1 MVPLNILNYATII
14 PPVMLFGLPARKGTV
29 GNTIEDRQAEL
40 FHLNAS
46 FSHFPIYHITLHQYK
61 TLYNGFG
68 KQWSARFL
76 HFDTNTEQIR
86 FQLISLHCSYPKSI
100 SRVITRL
107 FLGHTRLTH
116 KHLTN
121 RQPQPL
127 RRACNTPMTVP
138 YLLVAW
144 REFDDLRI
152 SLRNYC
158 SSINK
163 PLILSTLLASSN
175 EYIIVRFIHFLNQ
188 TNLLDKLWLY
198 KSVFSIG
205 MS

>member
-1 MVPLNILNYATII
+1 MNNPLLLNVISQYLELCNNNPTSHVIWIPAHKGIL
-14 PPVMLFGLPARKGTV
+14 
-29 GNTIEDRQAEL
+29 GNKIEDWQVKL
-40 FHLNAS
+40 FHLNAP

-76 HFDTNTEQIR
+76 HFDTNTEQIH

-163 PLILSTLLASSN
+163 PLILSTPLAS
-175 EYIIVRFIHFLNQ
+175 
-188 TNLLDKLWLY
+188 
-198 KSVFSIG
+198 FSE
-205 MS
+205 